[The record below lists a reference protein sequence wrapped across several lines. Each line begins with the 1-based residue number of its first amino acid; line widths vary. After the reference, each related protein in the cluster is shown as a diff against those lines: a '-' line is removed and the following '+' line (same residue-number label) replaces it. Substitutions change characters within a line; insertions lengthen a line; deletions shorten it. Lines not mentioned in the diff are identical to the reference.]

1 MRDLASNIGVVPA
14 LAPAVQS
21 AAANGLTV
29 DRKGF
34 EKVTFIVNTGAIAG
48 DGDFSFKVQD
58 SDDGTNWTDAPAKY
72 LIGEAPA
79 ELEADSA
86 YKIGYWGHKRYQRL
100 ALTKAGGTSIALGAV
115 AVLAGANARPV
126 A

>member
-1 MRDLASNIGVVPA
+1 MRDLASNIGVRPA
-14 LAPAVQS
+14 LAPAVQ
-21 AAANGLTV
+21 AAATNGTSI

-48 DGDFSFKVQD
+48 DGEFSFKVQE
-58 SDDGTNWTDAPAKY
+58 SDDNSTWADAPAKY

-79 ELEADSA
+79 ELEANSA

>member
-100 ALTKAGGTSIALGAV
+100 ALTKAGGTSIAGGAV
-115 AVLAGANARPV
+115 AILSGANARPV

>member
-48 DGDFSFKVQD
+48 DGEFSFKVQD
-58 SDDGTNWTDAPAKY
+58 SDDGVAWTDAPAKY